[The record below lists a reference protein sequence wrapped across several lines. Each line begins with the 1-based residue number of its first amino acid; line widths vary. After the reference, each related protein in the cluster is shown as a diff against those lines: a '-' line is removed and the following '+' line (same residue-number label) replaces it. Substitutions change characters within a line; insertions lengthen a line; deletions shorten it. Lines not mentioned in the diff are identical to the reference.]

1 MVARAT
7 GTTIDFELLDRPQ
20 HRDDRCE
27 DHQQPPGPRGCLAD
41 ERGHRPIGD
50 GIYRGVRWHAGSVT
64 AGRSVASNLANRPRR
79 ARLRDNIRATCAATL
94 RGVSQDAPA
103 SDARSQERPT
113 RSKYWWL
120 RWVIIG
126 VAAIVLAVELT
137 LVWDQLAKAWKS
149 VYSANWWWVLAA
161 IIAAMSSMHSFAQ
174 IQRTLLRSAGVKV
187 KQWRSEA
194 AFYAGNALSTT
205 LPGGPVLS
213 ATFIYRQQRIWGAS
227 PVVASWQLVM
237 SGALQVVGL
246 AVLGLGG
253 AFMLGASKNPLSLI
267 FSLGGFVALILLA
280 QAVATRP
287 ELIDGIGVR
296 VLSWYNS
303 LRGKPADT
311 GLNKWRE
318 TLSQLES
325 VSLSRRELGEAFGWS
340 LFNWIADVGCLL
352 FACYATGGHPSL
364 AGVTVA
370 YAAARAVGSIP
381 LMPGIGG
388 ELQGGGAAHDR
399 IGGVDRHVGDALERP
414 GGGARAAQRPG
425 FGARRGEARRDRR
438 DVAEGFV
445 ADLFGRLEREPGRG
459 RAGCRARAAPSTPVA
474 LRRAA

>member
-1 MVARAT
+1 MS
-7 GTTIDFELLDRPQ
+7 
-20 HRDDRCE
+20 H
-27 DHQQPPGPRGCLAD
+27 
-41 ERGHRPIGD
+41 
-50 GIYRGVRWHAGSVT
+50 
-64 AGRSVASNLANRPRR
+64 
-79 ARLRDNIRATCAATL
+79 
-94 RGVSQDAPA
+94 DAPA
-103 SDARSQERPT
+103 SDARTQARPA
-113 RSKYWWL
+113 RGKYWWL

-126 VAAIVLAVELT
+126 VAVVVLAVELA

-161 IIAAMSSMHSFAQ
+161 VVAAMSSMHSFAQ

-187 KQWRSEA
+187 RQWRSEA

-205 LPGGPVLS
+205 MPGGPVLS

-246 AVLGLGG
+246 ALLGLSG
-253 AFMLGASKNPLSLI
+253 AFLLGASKNPLSLM
-267 FSLGGFVALILLA
+267 FSLGAFIALIVLA

-296 VLSWYNS
+296 VLSWFNS

-325 VSLSRRELGEAFGWS
+325 VSLSRRALGESFGWS
-340 LFNWIADVGCLL
+340 LFNWIADVACLL
-352 FACYATGGHPSL
+352 FACFATGGHPSL

-370 YAAARAVGSIP
+370 YAAARAVGAIP
-381 LMPGIGG
+381 LMPGGLLVVEAVLVPGLVSSGMTLASAISAMLIYRLISWIFISVIGWVVFFLMFRT
-388 ELQGGGAAHDR
+388 EKDIDPDAAATDD
-399 IGGVDRHVGDALERP
+399 VEQPPQFSPDP
-414 GGGARAAQRPG
+414 
-425 FGARRGEARRDRR
+425 EARH
-438 DVAEGFV
+438 
-445 ADLFGRLEREPGRG
+445 EPE
-459 RAGCRARAAPSTPVA
+459 PEQ
-474 LRRAA
+474 

>member
-1 MVARAT
+1 M
-7 GTTIDFELLDRPQ
+7 
-20 HRDDRCE
+20 
-27 DHQQPPGPRGCLAD
+27 
-41 ERGHRPIGD
+41 
-50 GIYRGVRWHAGSVT
+50 
-64 AGRSVASNLANRPRR
+64 
-79 ARLRDNIRATCAATL
+79 
-94 RGVSQDAPA
+94 GVSHDAPA

-113 RSKYWWL
+113 RGKYWWL

-149 VYSANWWWVLAA
+149 VYSAKWWWVLAA
-161 IIAAMSSMHSFAQ
+161 IVAAMSSMHSFAQ
-174 IQRTLLRSAGVKV
+174 IQRTLLRSADVKV
-187 KQWRSEA
+187 KQWRSES

-213 ATFIYRQQRIWGAS
+213 ATFMYRQQRIWGAT

-246 AVLGLGG
+246 ALLGLGG
-253 AFMLGASKNPLSLI
+253 AFMLGASKNPLPLI
-267 FSLGGFVALILLA
+267 FSLGGFLALIVLA

-296 VLSWYNS
+296 VLSWFNS

-311 GLNKWRE
+311 GLDKWRE

-325 VSLSRRELGEAFGWS
+325 VSLSRRELGGAFGWS
-340 LFNWIADVGCLL
+340 LFNWIADVACLL
-352 FACYATGGHPSL
+352 AACYATGGHPSL

-381 LMPGIGG
+381 LMPGGLLVVEAVLVPGLVSSGMTLASAISAMLIYRLISWIFIAVIGWVVFFFMFRT
-388 ELQGGGAAHDR
+388 EKDVDPDAAIDR
-399 IGGVDRHVGDALERP
+399 AESSESASEPER
-414 GGGARAAQRPG
+414 
-425 FGARRGEARRDRR
+425 RRQSD
-438 DVAEGFV
+438 
-445 ADLFGRLEREPGRG
+445 P
-459 RAGCRARAAPSTPVA
+459 
-474 LRRAA
+474 